1 MAITIAT
8 SSTSVRTRNS
18 RSAPVT
24 FFQTIAAAGEPVGPR
39 AMRVRGAPPRG
50 RRDSSI
56 RPRRIASTRR
66 ATLPACSTAAS
77 SNARVDRTT
86 HT

>member
-1 MAITIAT
+1 MPGI
-8 SSTSVRTRNS
+8 

-24 FFQTIAAAGEPVGPR
+24 FFQTIAPAGEPLEPS
-39 AMRVRGAPPRG
+39 ATRVRGAPRFE
-50 RRDSSI
+50 RRVTST